1 MAVNSKNPIKQT
13 LWGKFFQMLITW
25 TVYFLFR
32 PKIIYAD
39 KSLKKRLKNMPC
51 VFVANHTH
59 HFDGAFCGAVL
70 WRYKPWVLVKKS
82 WYEKKGTGSAIRWC
96 RTIPIDL
103 DGMDAQWYELAS
115 GIVENGGSLM
125 IFPEGGLAREGE
137 IQDFKA
143 GAALIS
149 AKKGIPIVPC
159 AIYGKYSA
167 VFGMRQKILI
177 GEPILSVCPSDMRYS
192 KYAAVLSAKSKEAV
206 TALYGELVNKYGDCG
221 TYKVNYGEKAD

>member
-1 MAVNSKNPIKQT
+1 M
-13 LWGKFFQMLITW
+13 ITW

-59 HFDGAFCGAVL
+59 HFDGAFAGAVL

-82 WYEKKGTGSAIRWC
+82 WYEKKGTGKTIAWC

-103 DGMDAQWYELAS
+103 DGMDAEWYEMATR
-115 GIVENGGSLM
+115 IVDNGGALM

-137 IQDFKA
+137 IRDFKA
-143 GAALIS
+143 GAALVS
-149 AKKGIPIVPC
+149 AKQGIPIVPC
-159 AIYGKYSA
+159 AIYGKYSP

-177 GEPILSVCPSDMRYS
+177 GEPIMSLCPPDMRPS
-192 KYAAVLSAKSKEAV
+192 KYARVLSEKSKEAV
-206 TALYGELVNKYGDCG
+206 TELYGELVRMYGDCG
-221 TYKVNYGEKAD
+221 TYKVNYGEKPNNNI